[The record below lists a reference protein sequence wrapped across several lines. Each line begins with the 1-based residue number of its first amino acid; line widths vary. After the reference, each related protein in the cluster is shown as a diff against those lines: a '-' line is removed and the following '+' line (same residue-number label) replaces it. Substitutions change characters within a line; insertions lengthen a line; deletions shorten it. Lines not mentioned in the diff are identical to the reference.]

1 TSSCSTAQDCRAGCT
16 WYGRWERGLLIPAS
30 SRSCGEPRRLASVPL
45 PSHRPMPARLAR
57 KVLLIGWDAA
67 DWKVIN
73 PLMDAGLMPALQRL
87 VERGVMGNIATLDPP
102 FSPMLWTSIAT
113 GHTADRHGI

>member
-1 TSSCSTAQDCRAGCT
+1 R
-16 WYGRWERGLLIPAS
+16 GRWERRSPTPAS
-30 SRSCGEPRRLASVPL
+30 SRSRGERRLASVPL
-45 PSHRPMPARLAR
+45 PPHRPVPERLAR

-113 GHTADRHGI
+113 GHTADRHGILNFIQ